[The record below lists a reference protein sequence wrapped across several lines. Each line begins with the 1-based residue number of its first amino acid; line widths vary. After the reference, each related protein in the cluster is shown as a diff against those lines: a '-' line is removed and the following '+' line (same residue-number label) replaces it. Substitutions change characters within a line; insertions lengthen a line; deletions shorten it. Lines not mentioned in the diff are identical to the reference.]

1 MKECYIPFK
10 QTYKNRIAML
20 PFITKNINDPWGQQE
35 LDQWKLN
42 GSQRD
47 PVIYN
52 PQINARF
59 IVEDKNT
66 YSACLKVKGG
76 EYKNFWL
83 VPISRTSF
91 LFIAYVPQLEF
102 LNELAENQI
111 VKQILP
117 KFSFLY
123 SIYTQQN
130 NNEGYKLDDETRIGS
145 GAIILKVEESL
156 DDFIF
161 PWRGCVDN
169 KEIISSYAKLNDIY
183 SKIVSQIEK
192 LLTIT
197 NDLNNRAI
205 EAIETKQK
213 QILKK
218 TLIKT
223 GVKLVALCV
232 APYAAAAIDGIDL
245 LVDGMDIFD
254 VDMSDF
260 SYANF
265 DDNLLDLGEGYNES
279 IANQSNI
286 SFGSR
291 YDHINSIYD
300 PEISSAENKLISDLD
315 RIRDDGPYPWENE
328 EQTLERDKQS
338 IEYWNNCKDE
348 AMLKADI
355 DQAKQDKWDSISDY
369 VKERMGK
376 KIHG

>member
-1 MKECYIPFK
+1 
-10 QTYKNRIAML
+10 ML

-369 VKERMGK
+369 VKEQMGK